1 MKSREEA
8 LLRMRSAVCKAA
20 RRAIVPLSCVL
31 ACGAADVA
39 CPAPAQ
45 AAQAKLSSTAERV
58 FAAARPR
65 LLQIRTVLAAG
76 GRQSTIGSGF
86 LVSRTGLAITN
97 YHVVSQYA
105 LEPESYRLEY
115 TAADGR
121 RGPLELL
128 AFDIVNDVA
137 LVRMDKPGR
146 FFFEFDTRVLHA
158 DPPRGERLYSMGN
171 PLDLGFSIVE
181 GTYNGP
187 VARSYNE
194 RILFSGAINPGMSG
208 GPAVSTASR
217 IVGVNVA
224 KRLDG
229 ELVSFLVPAHFAAD
243 LVAHSGEAQP
253 LSREAVRAEIARQ
266 LIAWQAGLYKAIAEQ
281 QFGATALG
289 PYRAPEPPSAWF
301 SCWAYTNANRVPKP
315 RGDVNVSGCSTSSS
329 LFVANDL
336 STGRIQLTHTYVKSV
351 DLNPFQFASF
361 LSQYYRP
368 SNAPWNPKRFT
379 HTRCYDSF
387 VAADTPGRPALRAAW
402 CARAYREFPGLY
414 DVSVLAVTQ
423 NSASEALVTRLTMLG
438 ASYESAL
445 QLGQRL
451 LREVRLAQ

>member
-1 MKSREEA
+1 M
-8 LLRMRSAVCKAA
+8 AA
-20 RRAIVPLSCVL
+20 RRAIVPLFCIL
-31 ACGAADVA
+31 ACGAANVA
-39 CPAPAQ
+39 HPAPAQ

-86 LVSRTGLAITN
+86 LVSRSGLAITN

-146 FFFEFDTRVLHA
+146 SFFEFDTRVLHA

-208 GPAVSTASR
+208 GPAVSAASR

-224 KRLDG
+224 KRMDG

-243 LVAHSGEAQP
+243 LVAHAGEARD
-253 LSREAVRAEIARQ
+253 LSPEAVRTEIARQ
-266 LIAWQAGLYKAIAEQ
+266 ITAWQAQLYKAIGERP
-281 QFGATALG
+281 FGSTALG

-301 SCWAYTNANRVPKP
+301 SCWAYTNANRVPRP
-315 RGDVNVSGCSTSSS
+315 RGDVNVSGCGTNTS

-336 STGRIQLTHTYVKSV
+336 STGRIYLTHTYVRSV
-351 DLNPFQFASF
+351 DLNDFQFASF

-368 SNAPWNPKRFT
+368 TNSAWNPKRYT
-379 HTRCYDSF
+379 HTHCYDSF
-387 VAADTPGRPALRAAW
+387 VAADPAGRPALRAAW
-402 CARAYREFPGLY
+402 CTRAYREFEGLY
-414 DVSVLAVTQ
+414 DVTVLAVTQ
-423 NSASEALVTRLTMLG
+423 NSASEALVTRLTMQG

-445 QLGQRL
+445 QLGRRILQ
-451 LREVRLAQ
+451 EVRLAR